1 MKKYANLL
9 IIFDNPDIIRRNI
22 CVRQLDEKGLLLLKE
37 LKIPEATVSRLS
49 VYSRYLTEVEK
60 QEITSISSGEI
71 AEGVGGTPAQ
81 VRKDLAYFGEFGT
94 RGVGYNVKQLNQEIM
109 NILGLTKRWNM
120 ILIGA
125 GNLGSALSQYRGF
138 RERGFQIMGVFDNDL
153 NKVGLKLNGLPIYA
167 VSQMAEFIEKNDV
180 AIGII
185 AVPAEYAQDIADIL
199 VETDIRGILNFAPV
213 VLTIPEEVE
222 IRNVDLTVN
231 LEVLT
236 YNIEKR

>member
-9 IIFDNPDIIRRNI
+9 IIFDNPDIIIRNI

-60 QEITSISSGEI
+60 QEIASISSGEI

-125 GNLGSALSQYRGF
+125 GYLGSALSQYRGF